1 MTTPKHNG
9 KPDTTRGATP
19 QQQERSGRDERDA
32 NRQQG
37 NAGNAAWKDAP
48 TPGGAQSRRG
58 LEEPPRKSG
67 GGQVDLKPG
76 SADAGVHGGNEQSAD
91 LAQGSQRQKQDLQGG
106 ERSRQRDAEG
116 TSKDPWDP
124 DRC

>member
-1 MTTPKHNG
+1 MTKSKHND

-19 QQQERSGRDERDA
+19 QRQERAGGDERDA

-37 NAGNAAWKDAP
+37 NAGNAGWKDAP
-48 TPGGAQSRRG
+48 TPSGAQSRRG
-58 LEEPPRKSG
+58 LEEPPARSG

-76 SADAGVHGGNEQSAD
+76 SADAGVHGGTQSAD
-91 LAQGSQRQKQDLQGG
+91 LGQGSQRQKQDLQGG
-106 ERSRQRDAEG
+106 EGSRQHDASG
-116 TSKDPWDP
+116 PKKDPWDP

>member
-1 MTTPKHNG
+1 MTKSKHND

-19 QQQERSGRDERDA
+19 QQQERAGRDERDA

-37 NAGNAAWKDAP
+37 NAGNAGWKDAP
-48 TPGGAQSRRG
+48 TASGAQSRRG
-58 LEEPPRKSG
+58 LEEAPPRG
-67 GGQVDLKPG
+67 GGWQVDLKPG
-76 SADAGVHGGNEQSAD
+76 SADAGVHGGTPSAD
-91 LAQGSQRQKQDLQGG
+91 LAQGSQRQKQVLQGG
-106 ERSRQRDAEG
+106 DAGRQHDAAG

>member
-1 MTTPKHNG
+1 MTKSKHDD
-9 KPDTTRGATP
+9 KPDTARGATP

-37 NAGNAAWKDAP
+37 NAGTAGWKDAP
-48 TPGGAQSRRG
+48 TPSGAQSRRG
-58 LEEPPRKSG
+58 LEEPPRRSG

-76 SADAGVHGGNEQSAD
+76 SADAGVHGGRQSAD

-106 ERSRQRDAEG
+106 DASRQHDADG
-116 TSKDPWDP
+116 DTKDAWDP
-124 DRC
+124 ERC